1 MAPEQD
7 VQARIQPSD
16 DDVIAA
22 TRTWIERAV
31 IGLDLCPF
39 AGAVYVKNKVRY
51 VVSDAHDT
59 EALVADLAREL
70 RHLAR
75 QDPAGVDTTLLIHP
89 HVLMDFLDYN
99 AFLAAGDA
107 TITALALAGVLQIA
121 SFHPAYQFAG
131 TMPGDVTNNTNR
143 SPYPML
149 QLLREASV
157 SRAVAA
163 FHGAPDIYERNVATM
178 RALGASGWD
187 ALNVAAPVV
196 RLRKDD

>member
-1 MAPEQD
+1 M
-7 VQARIQPSD
+7 IQPSH

-39 AGAVYVKNKVRY
+39 AGAVYGKHKVRY

-70 RHLAR
+70 RHLDR
-75 QDPAGVDTTLLIHP
+75 EDPAGVDTTLLIHP
-89 HVLMDFLDYN
+89 RVLMDFLDYN

-121 SFHPAYQFAG
+121 SFHPEYQFAG
-131 TMPGDVTNNTNR
+131 TTPGDVTNNTNR

-149 QLLREASV
+149 QLLREVSV
-157 SRAVAA
+157 SRAVAG
-163 FHGAPDIYERNVATM
+163 FHGAPGIYERNVATM
-178 RALGASGWD
+178 RRLGASGWD
-187 ALNVAAPVV
+187 ALDVAARGV
-196 RLRKDD
+196 LSRKDD